1 MERWVLFLAPNL
13 TVENQARWDQSLGLC
28 LSATMNY
35 SHHYSPEVFN
45 VRCYIQV
52 PYHMP
57 YAYIIFYT
65 YTYLVIYRFYVRI
78 LKSYPCLHDSARVRQ
93 FASQAWPFK
102 SDHKS
107 HGPLL
112 GPQPLL
118 PRFVMQKKHLSAC

>member
-35 SHHYSPEVFN
+35 FHHYSPEVFN

-57 YAYIIFYT
+57 YAYII
-65 YTYLVIYRFYVRI
+65 
-78 LKSYPCLHDSARVRQ
+78 
-93 FASQAWPFK
+93 
-102 SDHKS
+102 
-107 HGPLL
+107 
-112 GPQPLL
+112 
-118 PRFVMQKKHLSAC
+118 